1 MFCRCGL
8 ALNQQELDKI
18 WATLSVAND
27 GMYSYSALIRHF
39 IQFKAKN
46 KIETTLIGTYCRIKT
61 W

>member
-1 MFCRCGL
+1 MFSRCGL

-39 IQFKAKN
+39 MQFKANN
-46 KIETTLIGTYCRIKT
+46 KVETTVMGMYSRIKI
-61 W
+61 